1 MGIRRTLGRCCG
13 DVPRLSGVVGLGC
26 LLDAVALLL
35 IATGEDV
42 LLVDV
47 GEVLLAAGEEVLLVA
62 GGVLLLVVVGGA
74 VLLGLAGDLAGVL
87 DLDLLA
93 DVDLIDEEA
102 G

>member
-1 MGIRRTLGRCCG
+1 M
-13 DVPRLSGVVGLGC
+13 PRLSGVVGLGC

-62 GGVLLLVVVGGA
+62 GGVLLLVVVVVGGA